1 MLTYNFMFFFS
12 LVLNFFF
19 RRNVFWKFYQ
29 KILRCYAYMNQYMF
43 LIKLILVVSAMCFLF
58 LKLEMASRVT
68 PRRCQIDEQIFITVW
83 QTKWRPQS

>member
-43 LIKLILVVSAMCFLF
+43 LIKLILVEFWTRAMRRMRNVFFVSLVRNGVAHYA
-58 LKLEMASRVT
+58 KKVSNR
-68 PRRCQIDEQIFITVW
+68 
-83 QTKWRPQS
+83 